1 MSFGVRNRNSTKRNT
16 NIDIDSLL
24 KTLNI
29 GKIDEQ
35 LSSIISGTVEEPQP
49 NPVLEEVKVSDTTLV
64 NNTEQNINSKIET
77 SVVGE
82 KGDVGEKGEKGD
94 VGEKG
99 EKGDVGEKGEKGDVG
114 EKGSGGKVLV
124 ISDINL
130 NNVVKEIIS
139 IPFIVD
145 RGDKLNNLSFYV
157 LSSSES
163 LELSIVDI
171 ETNKT
176 IYTNKITNQ
185 EFKNKLRLVSIDKNL
200 PDIETNSLIS
210 FRLKGQ
216 GKVYSFRVEI

>member
-77 SVVGE
+77 SVV
-82 KGDVGEKGEKGD
+82 
-94 VGEKG
+94 G

>member
-77 SVVGE
+77 SVV
-82 KGDVGEKGEKGD
+82 GEKGD